1 MAEVYDNSEVSY
13 RLKPMIADHFK
24 QPLIFIQ
31 FLKTWPKKNSNVI
44 ALFWNWQSTVFF
56 FYYVNT
62 TMKNTEMNIDSAV
75 PVSWPSNLFCQH

>member
-13 RLKPMIADHFK
+13 QLKPMIADHFK
-24 QPLIFIQ
+24 WPLISIQ
-31 FLKTWPKKNSNVI
+31 FLKTGQKNLNAI
-44 ALFWNWQSTVFF
+44 ALFWIWQGTQFF

-75 PVSWPSNLFCQH
+75 PVSWPSYLFCQH